1 MASARGRSAS
11 PKPLRTENQAPKSE
25 PQDDAVPNGIKKAK
39 ASPRSRSASGSRRS
53 SRGASPKI
61 RHSDSRSMSLSRS
74 SSENRSRSR
83 SYSRSRSRS
92 PRRNRARSY
101 SGSPS
106 RSRSRSRSGS
116 YSSYSSR
123 SDSRESIGRNGGGS
137 KLVEVSKLTKN
148 VTAEH
153 IQEIFKVYGTI
164 KEVDLPIVRQIGS
177 HRGTAIVTFDTG
189 KAAQKAVSHMDRGQ
203 LDGSLISVQIYRP
216 PSPPRGPAAQGRGIN
231 SNRVTS
237 GNGAR
242 YIAPRAPNAAR
253 LHRVEHLEAEAAALL
268 DEALPIADLLP
279 VAPIDHKLRL
289 LTVANDLDLEV
300 LAVAHDVA
308 SGGPVHN
315 TVPEALVEIALIL
328 GVAPRATLD
337 LVVRDPE
344 VLANRF
350 CMIIG
355 GNALGEKKKKNRNDV
370 TNICKSVSII

>member
-92 PRRNRARSY
+92 PRRNRARSTLA
-101 SGSPS
+101 
-106 RSRSRSRSGS
+106 RL
-116 YSSYSSR
+116 
-123 SDSRESIGRNGGGS
+123 
-137 KLVEVSKLTKN
+137 LVLVPDR
-148 VTAEH
+148 VQDH
-153 IQEIFKVYGTI
+153 ILHTHQEVYGTI

-203 LDGSLISVQIYRP
+203 LDRSLISVQIYRP
-216 PSPPRGPAAQGRGIN
+216 PSPPRGPAAQGR
-231 SNRVTS
+231 V
-237 GNGAR
+237 
-242 YIAPRAPNAAR
+242 
-253 LHRVEHLEAEAAALL
+253 HRVEHLEAEAAALL

-370 TNICKSVSII
+370 TNICKSVSLLYLVLCFWTTYYFGGACPVC

>member
-92 PRRNRARSY
+92 PRRTRARSY

-253 LHRVEHLEAEAAALL
+253 RNASPPRRAFGGRSRSPPRRSFANSRPAAGRSNRSQSPPSYRRKRSRSRSPSRSPRRGVRRPSPQYGA
-268 DEALPIADLLP
+268 
-279 VAPIDHKLRL
+279 RSSRR
-289 LTVANDLDLEV
+289 NRSY
-300 LAVAHDVA
+300 
-308 SGGPVHN
+308 SGSGSSSY
-315 TVPEALVEIALIL
+315 TRSSRSRSRS
-328 GVAPRATLD
+328 PR
-337 LVVRDPE
+337 
-344 VLANRF
+344 
-350 CMIIG
+350 
-355 GNALGEKKKKNRNDV
+355 K
-370 TNICKSVSII
+370 